1 MKKFILFSIVT
12 LGLVLAPSLVLAQG
26 TQQQDRVQD
35 PATHASNLPSPTG
48 SQVKNQNQV
57 STQNMGEE
65 SNLMVS
71 TSEQEGTASRSGLG
85 LANKNAVAVEHMSIV
100 AQKVQEL
107 LQVRTAGGI
116 GDQVRTI
123 AQEQNQIQD
132 QIRLQLDKISAKGSL
147 AKALFGPDYQALK
160 SLEQQMEQN
169 ELKIEKLQ
177 ELKLELVNAGDQT
190 AVQETIDALI
200 QENTSLEEIL
210 SLEGNVKSVFGWLV
224 RLFAR

>member
-1 MKKFILFSIVT
+1 MKKIILLSVIT
-12 LGLVLAPSLVLAQG
+12 LGLVMAPSLVFAQG

-35 PATHASNLPSPTG
+35 PATHASSVPSPTG

-71 TSEQEGTASRSGLG
+71 TSEQEGTTSGRGTG

-107 LQVRTAGGI
+107 LQVRTTGGV
-116 GDQVRTI
+116 GDQVRII
-123 AQEQNQIQD
+123 AQEQNKSQD
-132 QIRLQLDKISAKGSL
+132 QIQLQLDKIGVKGSL
-147 AKALFGPDYQALK
+147 AKALFGPDYKALE

-169 ELKIEKLQ
+169 QLRIEKLQ
-177 ELKLELVNAGDQT
+177 ELKLEFTNTGDQT

-200 QENTSLEEIL
+200 QENTSLQEIL
-210 SLEGNVKSVFGWLV
+210 SFEGGTKSLFGWLV
-224 RLFAR
+224 RLFVK